1 MKTVITGSTGWLG
14 NELTRI
20 LIQERN
26 ISTSDLNL
34 IASAEKKIQL
44 NEKMILTKTFKN
56 FAKTPNVEN
65 YFDFAFLTRDKINLI
80 GPEKYKEANINI
92 INDSVNLIY
101 HLRPKNVVLASS
113 GAVYKIGK
121 NWKESSNFLYSD
133 LKILQEEKI
142 KEVCNKTNS
151 NLIIVRIFNLSG
163 SGITKVNEFAISQ
176 FINDA
181 LNNKEISI
189 NSNYLVN
196 RSYCDISQLLNTL
209 VTAAKNGYTG
219 TLDST
224 GIKIELRDLAKQVI
238 KELESKSIFNAPE
251 VIDGSLSD
259 DYFSES
265 KEYSYFLNK
274 FSGGKMFSIEQQI
287 HKTRNG
293 LILTKFSN

>member
-14 NELTRI
+14 SELTRI

-34 IASAEKKIQL
+34 IASAEKKLQF
-44 NEKMILTKTFKN
+44 NEKIILTKTFKN
-56 FAKTPNVEN
+56 FIKTQDIEN

-101 HLRPKNVVLASS
+101 HLTPKNVILASS
-113 GAVYKIGK
+113 GAVYKTGK

-142 KEVCNKTNS
+142 KEVCNKINS
-151 NLIIVRIFNLSG
+151 NLIIIRVFNLSG
-163 SGITKVNEFAISQ
+163 NGITKVNEFAISQ
-176 FINDA
+176 FINNA
-181 LNNKEISI
+181 LNNKEIFI
-189 NSNYLVN
+189 KSNYLVN

-209 VTAAKNGYTG
+209 VTAAKNGYSG

-238 KELESKSIFNAPE
+238 KELKSKSKFDAPE
-251 VIDGSLSD
+251 VINGSLSD

-265 KEYSYFLNK
+265 KEYSHLLNE

-293 LILTKFSN
+293 LILTRFSN